1 MSLSG
6 GKRKASSLSKSPAE
20 VANAMYNA
28 LEEGCSTDGQTWD
41 VELRNKAMAKF
52 LDYQDVPEAMGFEP
66 GTTAKGV
73 WTAGRILSRAKSLIT
88 GVLHGAGS
96 RFAGVRS
103 ILHSEWGCLRVRT
116 RRARV
121 CARARARVCVC
132 VRARVC
138 ARVGTLTLPPLTLTP
153 TSWRR
158 CGEHLLHLRRVA
170 DTRAGGHGSVP

>member
-1 MSLSG
+1 
-6 GKRKASSLSKSPAE
+6 
-20 VANAMYNA
+20 MYNT
-28 LEEGCSTDGQTWD
+28 LEEGCSTDGQDWD
-41 VELRNKAMAKF
+41 MELRNKAMAKF

-73 WTAGRILSRAKSLIT
+73 WTAGRILSRAKSLIS
-88 GVLHGAGS
+88 GALHGTGS

-103 ILHSEWGCLRVRT
+103 ILHSEWGCVRVST

-121 CARARARVCVC
+121 CARARARVCTG
-132 VRARVC
+132 RD
-138 ARVGTLTLPPLTLTP
+138 TTLPPLTLTP